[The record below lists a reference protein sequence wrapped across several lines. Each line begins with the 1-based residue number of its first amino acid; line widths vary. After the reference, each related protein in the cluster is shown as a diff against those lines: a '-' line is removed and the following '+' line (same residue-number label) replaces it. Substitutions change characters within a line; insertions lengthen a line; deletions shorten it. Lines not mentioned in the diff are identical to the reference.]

1 MYVPGANGTNS
12 QMGNNMYTGLEAN
25 HLVNFYNS
33 NLLDDMF
40 NKNQNKFMSKSYGT
54 NNQAVNAHL
63 RKNAQSALANPS
75 QPPISLNQNS
85 LLKQ

>member
-40 NKNQNKFMSKSYGT
+40 NKNQNKFMNKSYGT
-54 NNQAVNAHL
+54 NN
-63 RKNAQSALANPS
+63 
-75 QPPISLNQNS
+75 
-85 LLKQ
+85 